1 MKILFDNG
9 APKPIARVLA
19 EHDITYAR
27 KIGWHELENGELILR
42 AEEAGYEVLLSTD
55 KNIRYQQNLSGRKIA
70 LVVLGNSQWPL
81 VRKHLD
87 KIAAAVNAC
96 TPGSYVEVGIPFE

>member
-1 MKILFDNG
+1 MKILFDHG
-9 APKPIARVLA
+9 VPKPIARSLTGHEV
-19 EHDITYAR
+19 TYAR
-27 KIGWHELENGELILR
+27 RIGWHEMGNGELIQQ

-55 KNIRYQQNLSGRKIA
+55 KNIRYQQNLTGRKIA

-81 VRKHLD
+81 VRLHLD

-96 TPGSYVEVGIPFE
+96 TPGSYTEIVVPFN

>member
-9 APKPIARVLA
+9 APKPIARSLTGH
-19 EHDITYAR
+19 EITYAR
-27 KIGWHELENGELILR
+27 KIGWHEMENGELIQK

-55 KNIRYQQNLSGRKIA
+55 KNIRYQQNLTGRTIA
-70 LVVLGNSQWPL
+70 LIVLGNQQWPI
-81 VRKHLD
+81 VRLYLD

-96 TPGSYVEVGIPFE
+96 TPGSYTEVEIPFE